1 MIPDIIESN
10 PTPIIIHMQNKNA
23 NTLFNKEPEYSN
35 KGFLFL
41 NKLIISDKEIKKYN
55 INVQNVDVRIR

>member
-1 MIPDIIESN
+1 MPDIIESN

-23 NTLFNKEPEYSN
+23 NTLVNKEPEYSD

>member
-1 MIPDIIESN
+1 MIPDIIESY
-10 PTPIIIHMQNKNA
+10 PTPIIIHIQNKNT
-23 NTLFNKEPEYSN
+23 NTLVNKEPEYSD
-35 KGFLFL
+35 KCFLFL